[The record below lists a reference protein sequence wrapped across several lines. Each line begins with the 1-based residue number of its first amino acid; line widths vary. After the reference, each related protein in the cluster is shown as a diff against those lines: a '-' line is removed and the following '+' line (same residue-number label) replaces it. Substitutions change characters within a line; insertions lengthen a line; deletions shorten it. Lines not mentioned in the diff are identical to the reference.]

1 MPPVAPWRCET
12 PWDVTGWGIPGR
24 GTSLPGAGSAG
35 RDGQR
40 ARSARGGDSRSS
52 PLVQE
57 VVHVLFQPVL
67 YLLLL
72 ALLTRRLAPCPGST
86 T

>member
-1 MPPVAPWRCET
+1 MPPAASWRCER
-12 PWDVTGWGIPGR
+12 PRDVTGWSILGR
-24 GTSLPGAGSAG
+24 GTSLPLPGSAG
-35 RDGQR
+35 SGGQR
-40 ARSARGGDSRSS
+40 ARRAHGGDSRSS

-57 VVHVLFQPVL
+57 AVHVLFQPVL

-72 ALLTRRLAPCPGST
+72 ALLTRRFAPCPGGT